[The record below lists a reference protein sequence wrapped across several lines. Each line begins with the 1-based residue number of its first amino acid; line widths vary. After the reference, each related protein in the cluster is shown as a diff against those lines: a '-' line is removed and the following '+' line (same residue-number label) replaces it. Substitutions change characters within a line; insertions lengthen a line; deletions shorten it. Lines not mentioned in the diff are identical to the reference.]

1 MATMSSHLRCRD
13 LTERLT
19 LDELTAK
26 AKPPKLKVFEF
37 QNGEKRT
44 YEVISFSAVM
54 DAAYGKDWRKSEET
68 AAKVGMSAWD
78 SAAGVPGREGPLS
91 RSLLPLQGAGA

>member
-1 MATMSSHLRCRD
+1 MSSHLRCRD

-26 AKPPKLKVFEF
+26 AKPQKLTVCEF

-54 DAAYGKDWRKSEET
+54 DAAYGTDWRKSEEAET
-68 AAKVGMSAWD
+68 RAKVGMSAWD
-78 SAAGVPGREGPLS
+78 SAAGVPAREGPLS
-91 RSLLPLQGAGA
+91 RSLLPLKGAGA